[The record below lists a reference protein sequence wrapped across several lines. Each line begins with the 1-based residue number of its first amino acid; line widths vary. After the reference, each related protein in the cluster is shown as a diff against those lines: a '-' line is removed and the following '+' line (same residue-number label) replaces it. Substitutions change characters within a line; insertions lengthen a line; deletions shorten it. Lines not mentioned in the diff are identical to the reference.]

1 MKTID
6 EQIEYMKSD
15 VDWYEGK
22 VFSGKDWTDE
32 LETCRAILETLEEVR
47 DSQQAKVTP

>member
-1 MKTID
+1 MKTINH
-6 EQIEYMKSD
+6 QIKYMETE

-22 VFSGKDWTDE
+22 VFSGKDWNDE